1 MKLLTQVEFST
12 PVLLCIFSPAS
23 TVVVDL
29 PALSALS
36 SEERIQGRW
45 GQVTQQSRRVEDV
58 DDGPI

>member
-1 MKLLTQVEFST
+1 MKLLTSGIFYART
-12 PVLLCIFSPAS
+12 AMIFSPAT